1 MQGHNTQSIKGVE
14 KGRGEEGKEK
24 KKTSARLQKPRCRQV
39 DVFDRREER
48 KSVR

>member
-24 KKTSARLQKPRCRQV
+24 KKNISQASETEMQTS
-39 DVFDRREER
+39 RR
-48 KSVR
+48 V

>member
-24 KKTSARLQKPRCRQV
+24 KNISQASETEMQTS
-39 DVFDRREER
+39 RR
-48 KSVR
+48 V

>member
-24 KKTSARLQKPRCRQV
+24 KTSARLQKPSCRQV